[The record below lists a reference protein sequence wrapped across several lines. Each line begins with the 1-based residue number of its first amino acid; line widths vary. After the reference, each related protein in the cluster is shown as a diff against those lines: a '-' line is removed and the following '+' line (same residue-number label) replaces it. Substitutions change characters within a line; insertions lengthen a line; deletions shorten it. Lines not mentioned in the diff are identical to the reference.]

1 MDKGKIVNIKSLK
14 KGDKI
19 RFLEHSHTIA
29 NYWIDCSNMFAKVNF
44 VHLPNKKDNRHQID
58 IKLKNKTKY
67 KSDLFEWEN
76 SLVFLFPDNE
86 EYNDIKVK
94 LIQ

>member
-1 MDKGKIVNIKSLK
+1 MNKGKIVNIKSLK

-76 SLVFLFPDNE
+76 SLIFLFPDDAHYE
-86 EYNDIKVK
+86 DVKVK
-94 LIQ
+94 LI

>member
-1 MDKGKIVNIKSLK
+1 MNKSKIVNIKSLK
-14 KGDKI
+14 KGNKI
-19 RFLEHSHTIA
+19 RFLEHYHCIT
-29 NYWIDCSNMFAKVNF
+29 NYEIDCSNMFGIVNF
-44 VHLPNKKDNRHQID
+44 ISLPNKKDNRHQID

-86 EYNDIKVK
+86 EYNDVKVK